1 MEKLRVLNLEADE
14 NDGERIRAEL
24 ETGWK
29 DIELMRV
36 DTREAF
42 VRALEEFKPDVI
54 LSDFQLPGFDSSSV
68 LDIVR
73 QTHPDIPVIII
84 TGALTDSEAVKLV
97 KMGARDYVTKDRL
110 RYLVSAVQG
119 ALSIEQ
125 GIRARKAEE
134 QALRQS
140 EADIRALI
148 EHSPIAMIVDVGV
161 GADEKVV
168 MMNRKFTELFGYTL
182 EDIPDMRHWWS
193 LAYPNEAYRKEL
205 MADWTERVENIIRS
219 HGNLEPK
226 EVTITC
232 KGGSNRYVRI
242 SLASIRSQNILAF
255 EDLTERKQAEESLRI
270 SHTRFSTIFN
280 QAPLGIALIDSL
292 TGKIQEVN
300 PRFAEIAG
308 RTIEEMATIDWMS
321 ITHPD
326 DVQEDLD
333 NMALLNAGK
342 IPGFNMN
349 KRYIRP
355 DGSIAWINMTIA
367 PLRSEQNI
375 SPHHLC
381 MIDDI
386 TAHKQADDRLT
397 ESERYFRAVAESAND
412 AIVTISDTGGIVD
425 WNNAA
430 EQLFGRNKAEMTGL
444 PLAALIPER
453 FLGPHST
460 GLARVVAGG
469 TPNRIGKTAELA
481 GLRKDGSEFPLEL
494 SLAQWETAAG
504 KFSTAII
511 RDITERKLN
520 EEALRASQA
529 RYVSLFNAIADAVF
543 VHATLEDGAPGKFLE
558 VNEVACR
565 QTGYSR
571 DELLNMTPVQL
582 DAPDSGV
589 DLMPI
594 SKRLLA
600 GEHVAFEQVHL
611 AKDGQRI
618 PVEIHAHL
626 FMLNGSQTVI
636 SLARDITERKKA
648 EWVLW
653 ESEERYRSL
662 FENMLE
668 GYAHC
673 KMLFEQD
680 TPQDFIY
687 INVNRAFEKITGLK
701 DVVGKKATEVIP
713 GIRASNPELFEIYGR
728 VALTGQPERF
738 DTNMDALGIWLSI
751 TVYSTQKGH
760 FVAVFDDITGRKRFE
775 AQQALEYQHIA
786 EINMQL
792 TEANK
797 QLKLTQN
804 QLLHSAKMAS
814 IGLLAAGVAHEI
826 NNPIGYVNSN
836 MGTLEKYLADIFAVI
851 DKFEAIEMLMG
862 MLVDAD
868 DPLLEELRQFK
879 EQINLGYIR
888 KDIKALIAES
898 HQGLERVKNIVL
910 DLKNFSHIDSEDQW
924 MWADMHHV
932 LDTTLNVIW
941 NELKYKCEVVKEFG
955 VLPKI
960 YCLPSQ
966 LEQVFMNLLENA
978 AHAIEVRGKITIRT
992 GQEGNRIWVEV
1003 SDTGKGIPPEYFPHL
1018 FDPFFT
1024 TKPVGKG
1031 TGLGLSVSYSIVEKH
1046 HGKIEVRSEVGKG
1059 SVFRVWLPVQQPDLK
1074 EEA

>member
-1 MEKLRVLNLEADE
+1 MSQPDTNPTMKKLRVLNLEDDE

-24 ETGWK
+24 KTGWK
-29 DIELMRV
+29 DVELMRV

-54 LSDFQLPGFDSSSV
+54 LSDFQLPGFDSRSA

-110 RYLVSAVQG
+110 QYLVSAVQG

-125 GIRARKAEE
+125 GIRARKAAE

-140 EADIRALI
+140 EADIRALV
-148 EHSPIAMIVDVGV
+148 EHSPIAMIVDAGV

-168 MMNRKFTELFGYTL
+168 MMNRKFTELFGYTM
-182 EDIPDMRHWWS
+182 EDIPDVRHWWS
-193 LAYPNEAYRKEL
+193 LAYPNKAYRKEL
-205 MADWTERVENIIRS
+205 MADWTERAENIIRS
-219 HGNLEPK
+219 HSNLEPM
-226 EVTITC
+226 EVTVAC
-232 KGGSNRYVRI
+232 KDGANRYVRI
-242 SLASIRSQNILAF
+242 SLASIRSKNILAF

-326 DVQEDLD
+326 DVQGDLD

-355 DGSIAWINMTIA
+355 DGSIAWINMTIT

-386 TAHKQADDRLT
+386 TARKQAEDRLT
-397 ESERYFRAVAESAND
+397 ESEQHFRAVAESAND
-412 AIVTISDTGGIVD
+412 AIVTISDTGGIVG

-430 EQLFGRNKAEMTGL
+430 ERLFGRSEAEMTGL
-444 PLAALIPER
+444 PLTALIPER
-453 FLGPHST
+453 FLDLHSA

-469 TPNRIGKTAELA
+469 TPYIIGKAAELA
-481 GLRKDGSEFPLEL
+481 GLRKDGSKFPLEL

-504 KFSTAII
+504 KFFTAII

-589 DLMPI
+589 DLVPI
-594 SKRLLA
+594 NKRLLA

-611 AKDGQRI
+611 TKGGQRI

-636 SLARDITERKKA
+636 SLARDITERKK
-648 EWVLW
+648 
-653 ESEERYRSL
+653 
-662 FENMLE
+662 LE
-668 GYAHC
+668 GQLAVQYQH
-673 KMLFEQD
+673 
-680 TPQDFIY
+680 
-687 INVNRAFEKITGLK
+687 LK
-701 DVVGKKATEVIP
+701 DVH
-713 GIRASNPELFEIYGR
+713 
-728 VALTGQPERF
+728 ER
-738 DTNMDALGIWLSI
+738 L
-751 TVYSTQKGH
+751 
-760 FVAVFDDITGRKRFE
+760 
-775 AQQALEYQHIA
+775 LESS
-786 EINMQL
+786 
-792 TEANK
+792 K
-797 QLKLTQN
+797 QLKATQN
-804 QLLHSAKMAS
+804 QLMQSTKMAS

-836 MGTLEKYLADIFAVI
+836 MGSLEKYLADIFAVI

-868 DPLLEELRQFK
+868 DPLLQELRQFK
-879 EQINLGYIR
+879 EQINLDYIR
-888 KDIKALIAES
+888 KDIKALLAES
-898 HQGLERVKNIVL
+898 HQGLERVKKIVL
-910 DLKNFSHIDSEDQW
+910 DLKNFSHTDSEDQW
-924 MWADMHHV
+924 MWADVHHM

-992 GQEGNRIWVEV
+992 GQEGDGIWIEV

-1046 HGKIEVRSEVGKG
+1046 HGKIEVHSEVGKG
-1059 SVFRVWLPVQQPDLK
+1059 SAFRVWLPVQQPDLK

>member
-1 MEKLRVLNLEADE
+1 MSQPDTNPTMEKLRVLNLEADE

-29 DIELMRV
+29 DVELMRV
-36 DTREAF
+36 DTRETF

-54 LSDFQLPGFDSSSV
+54 LSDFQLPGFDSRSV

-73 QTHPDIPVIII
+73 QTHPDIPVIVI

-110 RYLVSAVQG
+110 QHLASAVQG
-119 ALSIEQ
+119 ALSIER
-125 GIRARKAEE
+125 GIHARKAAE

-140 EADIRALI
+140 EADIRALA
-148 EHSPIAMIVDVGV
+148 EHSPIAMLVDAGM

-168 MMNRKFTELFGYTL
+168 MMNRKFTELFGYTM
-182 EDIPDMRHWWS
+182 EDIPDVRHWWS

-205 MADWTERVENIIRS
+205 MADWTGRAENIIRGHS
-219 HGNLEPK
+219 NLEPM
-226 EVTITC
+226 EVTVAC
-232 KGGSNRYVRI
+232 KDGSNRYVRI
-242 SLASIRSQNILAF
+242 SLASIRSKNILAF
-255 EDLTERKQAEESLRI
+255 EDLTERKRAEEELE
-270 SHTRFSTIFN
+270 RFFRLIPDLACIASTDGHFLKIN
-280 QAPLGIALIDSL
+280 PAWQKLLGYTTQEILAKPFLNLI
-292 TGKIQEVN
+292 
-300 PRFAEIAG
+300 
-308 RTIEEMATIDWMS
+308 
-321 ITHPD
+321 HPD
-326 DVQEDLD
+326 DRAATIKEVERQL
-333 NMALLNAGK
+333 AGK
-342 IPGFNMN
+342 ATMQFSN
-349 KRYIRP
+349 RY
-355 DGSIAWINMTIA
+355 
-367 PLRSEQNI
+367 
-375 SPHHLC
+375 LC
-381 MIDDI
+381 
-386 TAHKQADDRLT
+386 
-397 ESERYFRAVAESAND
+397 
-412 AIVTISDTGGIVD
+412 
-425 WNNAA
+425 
-430 EQLFGRNKAEMTGL
+430 
-444 PLAALIPER
+444 
-453 FLGPHST
+453 
-460 GLARVVAGG
+460 
-469 TPNRIGKTAELA
+469 
-481 GLRKDGSEFPLEL
+481 KDGSYRWLE
-494 SLAQWETAAG
+494 WEATPAVDG
-504 KFSTAII
+504 KLLFASA

-529 RYVSLFNAIADAVF
+529 RYVSLFDAIADAVF

-565 QTGYSR
+565 QTGYSH

-589 DLMPI
+589 DLAPI

-600 GEHVAFEQVHL
+600 GEHVVFEQVHL

-668 GYAHC
+668 GYTHC

-728 VALTGQPERF
+728 VALTGHPERF
-738 DTNMDALGIWLSI
+738 DTNVEALGIWLSI

-760 FVAVFDDITGRKRFE
+760 FVAVFGDITRRKRFE

-786 EINMQL
+786 EINTQL

-804 QLLHSAKMAS
+804 QLLQSAKMAS

-862 MLVDAD
+862 MLVDSD
-868 DPLLEELRQFK
+868 DPLLQELRQFK

-898 HQGLERVKNIVL
+898 HQGLEQVKKIVL
-910 DLKNFSHIDSEDQW
+910 DLKNFSHTDSKDQW
-924 MWADMHHV
+924 TWADMHHM

-955 VLPKI
+955 VLPEI

-978 AHAIEVRGKITIRT
+978 AHAIEVRGKITLRT
-992 GQEGNRIWVEV
+992 GQEGDRIWIEV
-1003 SDTGKGIPPEYFPHL
+1003 SDTGKGIPPEDFPHL

-1046 HGKIEVRSEVGKG
+1046 HGKIEVQSEVGKG

>member
-1 MEKLRVLNLEADE
+1 MSQPDTNPTMEKLRVLNLEADE

-36 DTREAF
+36 DTRETF

-54 LSDFQLPGFDSSSV
+54 LSDFQLPGFDSRSV

-73 QTHPDIPVIII
+73 QTHPDIPVIVI

-110 RYLVSAVQG
+110 QHLVSAVQG
-119 ALSIEQ
+119 ALSIER
-125 GIRARKAEE
+125 GIHARKAAE

-140 EADIRALI
+140 EADIRALA
-148 EHSPIAMIVDVGV
+148 EHSPIAMLVDAGV

-168 MMNRKFTELFGYTL
+168 MMNRKFTELFGYTM
-182 EDIPDMRHWWS
+182 EDIPDVRHWWS

-205 MADWTERVENIIRS
+205 MADWTGRAENIIRGHS
-219 HGNLEPK
+219 NLEPM
-226 EVTITC
+226 EVTVAC
-232 KGGSNRYVRI
+232 KDGSNRYVRI
-242 SLASIRSQNILAF
+242 SLASIRSKNILAF
-255 EDLTERKQAEESLRI
+255 EDLTERKRAEEELE
-270 SHTRFSTIFN
+270 RFFRLIPDLACIASTDGHFLKIN
-280 QAPLGIALIDSL
+280 PAWQKLLGYTTQEILAKPFLNLI
-292 TGKIQEVN
+292 
-300 PRFAEIAG
+300 
-308 RTIEEMATIDWMS
+308 
-321 ITHPD
+321 HPD
-326 DVQEDLD
+326 DRAATIKEVERQL
-333 NMALLNAGK
+333 AGK
-342 IPGFNMN
+342 ATMQFSN
-349 KRYIRP
+349 RY
-355 DGSIAWINMTIA
+355 
-367 PLRSEQNI
+367 
-375 SPHHLC
+375 LC
-381 MIDDI
+381 
-386 TAHKQADDRLT
+386 
-397 ESERYFRAVAESAND
+397 
-412 AIVTISDTGGIVD
+412 
-425 WNNAA
+425 
-430 EQLFGRNKAEMTGL
+430 
-444 PLAALIPER
+444 
-453 FLGPHST
+453 
-460 GLARVVAGG
+460 
-469 TPNRIGKTAELA
+469 
-481 GLRKDGSEFPLEL
+481 KDGSYRWLE
-494 SLAQWETAAG
+494 WEATPAVDG
-504 KFSTAII
+504 KLLFASA

-529 RYVSLFNAIADAVF
+529 RYVSLFDAIADAVF

-565 QTGYSR
+565 QTGYSH

-589 DLMPI
+589 DLAPI

-600 GEHVAFEQVHL
+600 GEHVVFEQVHL

-636 SLARDITERKKA
+636 SLVRDITERKKA

-668 GYAHC
+668 GYTHC

-728 VALTGQPERF
+728 VALTGHPERF
-738 DTNMDALGIWLSI
+738 DTNVEALGIWLSI

-760 FVAVFDDITGRKRFE
+760 FVAVFGDITRRKRFE

-786 EINMQL
+786 EINTQL

-804 QLLHSAKMAS
+804 QLLQSAKMAS

-862 MLVDAD
+862 MLVDSD
-868 DPLLEELRQFK
+868 DPLLQELRQFK

-898 HQGLERVKNIVL
+898 HQGLEQVKKIVL
-910 DLKNFSHIDSEDQW
+910 DLKNFSHTDSKDQW
-924 MWADMHHV
+924 TWADMHHM

-955 VLPKI
+955 VLPEI

-978 AHAIEVRGKITIRT
+978 AHAIEVRGKITLRT
-992 GQEGNRIWVEV
+992 GQEGDRIWIEV
-1003 SDTGKGIPPEYFPHL
+1003 SDTGKGIPPEDFPHL

-1046 HGKIEVRSEVGKG
+1046 HGKIEVQSEVGKG